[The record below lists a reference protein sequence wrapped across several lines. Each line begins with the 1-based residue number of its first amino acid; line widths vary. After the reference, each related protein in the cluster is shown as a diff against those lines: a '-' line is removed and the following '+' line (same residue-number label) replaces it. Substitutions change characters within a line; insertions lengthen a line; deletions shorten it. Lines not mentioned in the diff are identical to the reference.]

1 MKKIIT
7 IALVLVVSISMV
19 FAADAFDDFK
29 ADLKKN
35 EDKGFAESLEGYK
48 PSNPQSMG
56 MGGAGLA
63 INDSLDS
70 LFSNPSIL
78 GQGKVRFSIPSVTIT
93 VNHVY
98 DLLKK
103 GEDGKSSLDKVQTA
117 TKEGIT
123 DNISEL
129 VPVISSLI
137 GTGKSKIASAEAS
150 VGMIANVFGLAMNV
164 NDTVRSFDGTVFD
177 DLKISAVMGLGFGFG
192 SEDVRFNIG
201 FSGKL
206 NVNAFSKRISVSDAI
221 SFNEDTINQLPF
233 AIGYGFP
240 FDAGLTFKY
249 HSLKATATLTDID
262 LFGLGEYKYDMI
274 LVEDVT
280 KKLNTIDAISGE
292 ATKIRENSVYQ
303 FTPKM
308 KLNAGI
314 AFDTESS
321 TGIKLA
327 LDVVDILSIPDALDA
342 GYSTKGVILGHTKIG
357 AEFSLF
363 NFLKVRGGLNSGYFT
378 LGGTVNLGFITID
391 AAYFWEELGVVAG
404 EKGLDGL
411 SIRFN
416 IGWDN

>member
-29 ADLKKN
+29 ADLKAN
-35 EDKGFAESLEGYK
+35 ETKGFSESLEGYK

-78 GQGKVRFSIPSVTIT
+78 GQGKVRFSIPSVTVT

-201 FSGKL
+201 FS
-206 NVNAFSKRISVSDAI
+206 
-221 SFNEDTINQLPF
+221 
-233 AIGYGFP
+233 
-240 FDAGLTFKY
+240 
-249 HSLKATATLTDID
+249 
-262 LFGLGEYKYDMI
+262 
-274 LVEDVT
+274 
-280 KKLNTIDAISGE
+280 
-292 ATKIRENSVYQ
+292 
-303 FTPKM
+303 
-308 KLNAGI
+308 
-314 AFDTESS
+314 
-321 TGIKLA
+321 
-327 LDVVDILSIPDALDA
+327 
-342 GYSTKGVILGHTKIG
+342 
-357 AEFSLF
+357 
-363 NFLKVRGGLNSGYFT
+363 
-378 LGGTVNLGFITID
+378 
-391 AAYFWEELGVVAG
+391 
-404 EKGLDGL
+404 
-411 SIRFN
+411 
-416 IGWDN
+416 